1 MAEEEAVTVTEEN
14 TDVVETPEDTTTP
27 EPEEVE
33 TAEEADAESE
43 PVEQEAE
50 KPKPDPKVAKARYE
64 ARELKRQN
72 ARLLKMLEQQ
82 QEIASRVTQ
91 KESKAPNIEDFETME
106 AYLDAR
112 DEYRDSLRTSKKEEP
127 QQIQYDNP
135 RDELA
140 EAGLE
145 KYEDFEEVVFSEDIK
160 VTPEMAAA
168 IFEID
173 DIDLQVDIAYYL
185 GQNPKET
192 ARIAKLP
199 ERRQIAELGKLE
211 AKISIKPTAKAKA
224 SKAPTPIKPV
234 SGAKTVSS
242 EIQPVE
248 DFESFLK
255 KRYKQLGRT

>member
-1 MAEEEAVTVTEEN
+1 MAEEEAVTVTEED
-14 TDVVETPEDTTTP
+14 TDVVETPEEATIP
-27 EPEEVE
+27 ETEEVE
-33 TAEEADAESE
+33 TVEETDAESE
-43 PVEQEAE
+43 PVEQEE
-50 KPKPDPKVAKARYE
+50 KPKPDPKVAKAKYE

-82 QEIASRVTQ
+82 TEVASRATQ
-91 KESKAPNIEDFETME
+91 KESVVPKIEDFETME
-106 AYLDAR
+106 SYLDAR
-112 DEYRDSLRTSKKEEP
+112 DEYRDSLRDTKKEEP
-127 QQIQYDNP
+127 RQVEYDNP

-140 EAGLE
+140 EAGLD
-145 KYEDFEEVVFSEDIK
+145 KYEDFEEVVFSENIK

-173 DIDLQVDIAYYL
+173 DVDLQVDVAYYL

-211 AKISIKPTAKAKA
+211 VKISNKPTAKAKA
-224 SKAPTPIKPV
+224 SKAPAPIKPV
-234 SGAKTVSS
+234 SGTKTASS

-248 DFESFLK
+248 DFETFLK